1 MQKETSIVLM
11 MNYWNSKMNN
21 KTYIN
26 HSGSKVLEYYPPDAV
41 LLDLHFILISDKKL
55 KIGYPYLKTEY
66 WLADSKTEAI
76 RLLEVWD
83 SDGIVYLKIQS
94 LTTLKI
100 DTLSWNLEYTGG
112 FWLWSIASL
121 NYVISTTD
129 RKNSNALDD
138 KELFDS
144 TFKLTE

>member
-1 MQKETSIVLM
+1 MI
-11 MNYWNSKMNN
+11 N

-26 HSGSKVLEYYPPDAV
+26 HSGRKVLEYYPPDAV

-55 KIGYPYLKTEY
+55 KIGYPYLKAEN

-83 SDGIVYLKIQS
+83 SDGIIYLKIQS

-100 DTLSWNLEYTGG
+100 DTLSWNLECTGG
-112 FWLWSIASL
+112 YWLWSIASQKDIISMNYNKNTDTL
-121 NYVISTTD
+121 N
-129 RKNSNALDD
+129 D
-138 KELFDS
+138 KELLEFG
-144 TFKLTE
+144 F